1 MLKKCIVPRLATALG
16 LTAAFAVVTLLA
28 SSPSPARPE
37 FDQGSLTTT

>member
-28 SSPSPARPE
+28 SSASPAKPE
-37 FDQGSLTTT
+37 LNQGSHTTT